1 MKRAFLI
8 LYCFLC
14 CILSSSALSIQEA
27 QSAFNTVDNHG
38 IYVQELTSSNLR
50 EFPIGI
56 HKTMGNTPVTLAVS
70 NVVLNYD
77 YTEISAFVKVQLPQ
91 QITLYFGAENLKFSH
106 DGVFLGDAKL
116 ALLED
121 VELPAFSDN
130 SLKMIIRGA
139 SDSYFKAADLS
150 YVTLSCKG
158 VENFGLAIDL
168 EFSDQFLQPVDK
180 QGEIIHGQK
189 LRTSFKTQVVD
200 LDDLI
205 VGVDLPAFAINGLN
219 GYSFACEKMI
229 FDYSQ
234 IKHAGEVVFP
244 QDYTTNFLNNSEIQL
259 WKGFYAERINVTI
272 PTCFKEKDSNKRLSF
287 SAHHLL
293 IDEYGVSGLFTADG
307 QLLSFEKG
315 TASGWDFSVNQFT
328 FQLEANQLIESSFS
342 GEIGIPVSDSTANRL
357 PYQGMFDVYD
367 NYYLSVEVKDDLRFD
382 VLSATATIRE
392 ESYIK
397 LAVEDNVFRPEAL
410 LHGSLTVDIPKEKG
424 SDTSKVYMQGIE
436 FQSMKLQT
444 IVPYFSAEY
453 FGYKGESSML
463 GIPFYLTE
471 LGLSSTETNLDFTCG
486 IGIELGGIVSGTT
499 NMTIRGK
506 NQYIN
511 NTFNWSYEKFILNE
525 LGIKAEIAET
535 FSLKG
540 SVNLYDNDPVYGNGF
555 GGNIS
560 MDFKNV
566 LEGLSIEARALFGC
580 KDNKD
585 YWMADAKAAF
595 PVGIPCGPV
604 TIYGFSGG
612 ASSGMR
618 RSAVD
623 SGNLLDMY
631 IPDPNYG
638 LGIKA
643 GVMANF
649 CNSNVISAEAT
660 FEILFN
666 KYGGLNFIGLYGNAS
681 FLKDIKV
688 GEGISSLKDK
698 ATSFMKK
705 VTSKERDIT
714 KGNPQLWN
722 KLCLD
727 KAKNPQKTCEQL
739 IDNQESINGMQAKMV
754 LQYDFTNSAFHA
766 QLDMAV
772 NVEHVIYGTGS
783 NYSAGRAV
791 LHIDP
796 NEWYLHVG
804 TPTNPIA
811 LAIGIENLISVN
823 ASAYFMAGH
832 NIPAAPAPPMQVA
845 ELLKTDVDAL
855 NYMRDFNA
863 LNKGTGVAFGSQFS
877 VDTGDLYFLIAYARF
892 HAGIGFDLMLKDYEQ
907 AQCAGREGAVGINGW
922 YANGQTYAY
931 LSGELGVGIN
941 LFFIQAKFPI
951 IKGGV
956 ATLLQGMLPN
966 PTWLYG
972 QLGLNF
978 DLLGGLVKG
987 SLDFKFEV
995 GEKCQL
1001 MRPGQ
1006 SPLDMEVI
1014 SEIYP
1019 DVAEVDV
1026 FAVPQVAFNM
1036 PLNKAFEYKRDDKK
1050 TYMRIVLDKV
1060 ELINQDNTSIPGK
1073 LTWNDTMDKV
1083 SFFSDDVLPP
1093 FSTLTFNASIA
1104 FEELNNGKWEK
1115 VITSGQV
1122 SKEERSVS
1130 FRTGDAPKNIPLQN
1144 IELMYPIK
1152 EQQNLYIKES
1162 STGFVQLVR
1171 GQDYLFMD
1179 NVEYAVEYVKP
1190 DSSFVSIPLMYN
1202 IGTNRLTFSIP
1213 SNLKKQTEYNV
1224 RFVAKMDA
1232 SEDIMGQTTYRNVDS
1247 VQGVQIKSNQTDVL
1261 ANKTDILLLSYK
1273 MRTSKYNTFVQK
1285 LKSTNFHDTWYDK
1298 INSSVYALGYTFKNG
1313 EHFDEAEVMGNEFTA
1328 SMPLVRMTATGT
1340 DDYYTNEIAILY
1352 KQKSVPIKSTY
1363 NNEYGCPPFKAIL
1376 PNPYYVEDIK
1386 NNQLRTDLS
1395 VFPWLYEPH
1404 VFYVQDWYYVR
1415 SILIDKEC
1423 DGYKLGTTEQKLRN
1437 LFPSLYKGKYPV
1449 TVQYVLPGGEISST
1463 TEFIFENNY

>member
-1 MKRAFLI
+1 MAH
-8 LYCFLC
+8 
-14 CILSSSALSIQEA
+14 ANAQHVQQA
-27 QSAFNTVDNHG
+27 QSAIQSVETNGTFVE
-38 IYVQELTSSNLR
+38 ELTANNLR
-50 EFPIGI
+50 DFPIGI

-70 NVVLNYD
+70 NVKFQKD
-77 YTEISAFVKVQLPQ
+77 YAAIDVFVKVVLPQ
-91 QITLYFGAENLKFSH
+91 QITLFFGAEDLQFSY
-106 DGVFLGDAKL
+106 DGYFLGNAKL

-121 VELPAFSDN
+121 IVLPAFSDN
-130 SLKMIIRGA
+130 SLQLILKGGTNQFLEA
-139 SDSYFKAADLS
+139 TDLS

-158 VENFGLAIDL
+158 VEEFGLAVDL
-168 EFSDQFLQPVDK
+168 VFSEQFLLPVDAN
-180 QGEIIHGQK
+180 GDVIANSK

-259 WKGFYAERINVTI
+259 WKGFYAERINVTV
-272 PTCFKEKDSNKRLSF
+272 PNCFKEKNSDKRLSF
-287 SAHHLL
+287 SASHLL
-293 IDEYGVSGLFTADG
+293 IDEYGVSGLFTASG
-307 QLLSFEKG
+307 PLLSYDKG
-315 TASGWDFSVNQFT
+315 TASGWNFSVNTFL
-328 FQLEANQLIESSFS
+328 FQLEANQLTEASFS

-410 LHGSLTVDIPKEKG
+410 LHGNLNINIPG
-424 SDTSKVYMQGIE
+424 NNASDSAKVHMNGIE

-444 IVPYFSAEY
+444 VVPYFSAEY
-453 FGYKGESSML
+453 FGYKGNSSIL
-463 GIPFYLTE
+463 GVPMYLTE
-471 LGLSSTETNLDFTCG
+471 LGLTSTETQLDFTCG
-486 IGIELGGIVSGTT
+486 IGLELGGIVSANT
-499 NMTIRGK
+499 NMTIRG
-506 NQYIN
+506 N
-511 NTFNWSYEKFILNE
+511 NTYKNDTYYWKYEKFLLNE
-525 LGIKAEIAET
+525 LNINANMAET
-535 FSLKG
+535 FSLNGK
-540 SVNLYDNDPVYGNGF
+540 VNMYDNDPVYGNGF
-555 GGNIS
+555 SGDVQMRFEKVLHNFNIQ
-560 MDFKNV
+560 
-566 LEGLSIEARALFGC
+566 ARAFFGR
-580 KDNKD
+580 KDDND
-585 YWMADAKAAF
+585 YWMADAKAEF
-595 PVGIPCGPV
+595 PVGIPCGP
-604 TIYGFSGG
+604 ISLYGFSGG
-612 ASSGMR
+612 ASSGMQR
-618 RSAVD
+618 LATDGKNLSD
-623 SGNLLDMY
+623 SYVPN
-631 IPDPNYG
+631 PNYG
-638 LGIKA
+638 LGFKA
-643 GVMANF
+643 GIMANF
-649 CNSNVISAEAT
+649 CNSSAISAEAT

-666 KYGGLNFIGLYGNAS
+666 KHGGLNFIGLYGKAS
-681 FLKDIKV
+681 FLSDMEIDGLDNITQKVASIKN
-688 GEGISSLKDK
+688 
-698 ATSFMKK
+698 K
-705 VTSKERDIT
+705 VTLKEDSIT
-714 KGNPQLWN
+714 KGNPQLWE

-739 IDNQESINGMQAKMV
+739 ISNDEEVNGMQASMV
-754 LQYDFTNSAFHA
+754 LQYDFTNNAFHA

-772 NVEHVIYGTGS
+772 NVAHIIYGTGS
-783 NYSAGRAV
+783 GYHAGRAV

-796 NEWYLHVG
+796 SEWYLHVG

-811 LAIGIENLISVN
+811 LAIGIENLLSVN

-832 NIPAAPAPPMQVA
+832 NIPAAPAPPAQVA
-845 ELLKTDVDAL
+845 KLLQTNAESL

-877 VDTGDLYFLIAYARF
+877 IDTGDLYFLIAYARF
-892 HAGIGFDLMLKDYEQ
+892 QAGIGFDLMLKDYGQ
-907 AQCAGREGAVGINGW
+907 AQCKGRDGAVGINGW

-972 QLGLNF
+972 QLGINF

-987 SLDFKFEV
+987 KLDFKFEI

-1001 MRPGQ
+1001 LSPGQ

-1014 SEIYP
+1014 SDIYP

-1036 PLNKAFEYKRDDKK
+1036 PLNKAFEYKRDNKESL
-1050 TYMRIVLDKV
+1050 MRIVLEKL
-1060 ELINQDNTSIPGK
+1060 ELINEDNTAVVGK
-1073 LTWNDTMDKV
+1073 VIWNETNDKV
-1083 SFFSDDVLPP
+1083 SFFSDDVLKP
-1093 FSTLTFNASIA
+1093 FSSFTFTASLT
-1104 FEELNNGKWEK
+1104 FEELKNGKWEQ
-1115 VITSGQV
+1115 VVASGEV
-1122 SKEERSVS
+1122 SREERSIS
-1130 FRTGDAPKNIPLQN
+1130 FRTSDAPNNIPLKN
-1144 IELMYPIK
+1144 IEFMYPVK
-1152 EQQNLYIKES
+1152 GQQNLYVKES
-1162 STGFVQLVR
+1162 SSGFVQLVR

-1190 DSSFVSIPLMYN
+1190 DSSYVSIPLMYN
-1202 IGTNRLTFSIP
+1202 TGTNRLTFSIP
-1213 SNLKKQTEYNV
+1213 SNLKKQTDYNV

-1232 SEDIMGQTTYRNVDS
+1232 SKDIMGQATYRNVDS

-1273 MRTSKYNTFVQK
+1273 MRTSKYNTFAQK
-1285 LKSTNFHDTWYDK
+1285 LKATNIHDTWYDK
-1298 INSSVYALGYTFKNG
+1298 INSSAYALGYTFKNS
-1313 EHFDEAEVMGNEFTA
+1313 EHFDEAEVLGNEFTA
-1328 SMPLVRMTATGT
+1328 NLPLVRMEATGT
-1340 DDYYTNEIAILY
+1340 DSYYTKEMAILY
-1352 KQKSVPIKSTY
+1352 QQKFVPIKSTY
-1363 NNEYGCPPFKAIL
+1363 NQAYGCPPFKAIL

-1423 DGYKLGTTEQKLRN
+1423 DGYKLGTAEQKLRN